1 MTAASVQQVEPE
13 KTFRI
18 FIVNFGKHP
27 VYIRPTPVVAKAEDH
42 PANITEADISH
53 GEVLGI
59 MTDTTRYRKR
69 DTDAR
74 DIETIN
80 KHLADAREAHASVD
94 EKPTMADNIE
104 LKVDERYHTE
114 IRNMLRKHENM

>member
-1 MTAASVQQVEPE
+1 M
-13 KTFRI
+13 
-18 FIVNFGKHP
+18 
-27 VYIRPTPVVAKAEDH
+27 VAKAEDH
-42 PANITEADISH
+42 PSNITEADISH

-69 DTDAR
+69 DTDDR

-80 KHLADAREAHASVD
+80 KHLADAKEAHAGVD
-94 EKPTMADNIE
+94 ETPTKADKIE
-104 LKVDERYHTE
+104 LKVYERYHTD

>member
-1 MTAASVQQVEPE
+1 
-13 KTFRI
+13 
-18 FIVNFGKHP
+18 
-27 VYIRPTPVVAKAEDH
+27 
-42 PANITEADISH
+42 
-53 GEVLGI
+53 

-94 EKPTMADNIE
+94 EKPTTADNIE
-104 LKVDERYHTE
+104 LKVDERYHTD
-114 IRNMLRKHENM
+114 IRSMLHTSV